1 MLQESKH
8 SSTDKCKMDIIGGD
22 LAITYGNINSLFVLL
37 FQKKETIPPLSS
49 LSVREPFCFNNIVVD
64 S

>member
-8 SSTDKCKMDIIGGD
+8 SSTDKFKMDIIGGN
-22 LAITYGNINSLFVLL
+22 LAITYGNRYSL

>member
-1 MLQESKH
+1 
-8 SSTDKCKMDIIGGD
+8 MDIIGGD
-22 LAITYGNINSLFVLL
+22 LAITYGNIYSLFVLL

-49 LSVREPFCFNNIVVD
+49 LSVREPLNFCFNNIVVD